1 MNIQTKQL
9 EYVEAKP
16 ASGGAAKNM
25 VVMLHGL
32 GSDANDLISIAPEW
46 AGELPDTLFVSP
58 NAPFPCDMA
67 PYGFQWFSLQ
77 ERTPEKILAGVET
90 AMPILNAFIDQQLE
104 KNGMT
109 DGQLAVVGFSQGTMM
124 ALHTMPRRAKPC
136 ACVVGYSGALVDPE
150 GLKDVESLVK
160 MPILAVH
167 GDADD
172 VVHPGNLERISDGFE
187 AAGFEIEAIM
197 RPNLAHGIDMVGLKR
212 GGSFIAEA
220 FDKS

>member
-9 EYVEAKP
+9 KYVEAKP

-104 KNGMT
+104 KNSMT

-150 GLKDVESLVK
+150 GLKDVENLVK

>member
-150 GLKDVESLVK
+150 GLKDVENLVK